1 MNAITDLRRV
11 IYGLRPPALD
21 ELRLAGS
28 LREQIGRPQCQAP
41 TPAISLGT
49 PSTGLAS
56 QSVAVQMATVL
67 YVGGPSR
74 TLVRG

>member
-11 IYGLRPPALD
+11 IYGLRRPALD
-21 ELRLAGS
+21 ELSLAES
-28 LREQIGRPQCQAP
+28 LREQIGRPHCQAP
-41 TPAISLGT
+41 ALAISLGT
-49 PSTGLAS
+49 PTADLAD